1 MKRKSMLLLVA
12 AAIASPLAVP
22 SVAQSTEPAAQPAP
36 TVALSEK
43 KDLISVDFPN
53 EEIRTI
59 LRNVADLFELNLV
72 VPETLQGRTSI
83 KLRNVTWRQI
93 FREVLEPI
101 GYTVLED
108 ENIIR
113 VISRDTLAQE
123 PTTTEVFILN
133 YSRAS
138 EIMPTIATMVD
149 TTDLVKGKIQVDARN
164 NALVITE
171 RPTKLEKIRPI
182 IAQLDVATSQVM
194 IESKFIEVSNND
206 GKDVGMNWSSLKNFS
221 VKQGKI
227 DAEAMHA
234 EIQDG
239 KVTYTKGALYQPATL
254 NVKPDSQVAQL
265 QGSSDQDWK
274 NSIQSLFNAP
284 HLVTSTFSMSEFG
297 TVMSLFESNSNA
309 RLVSNPTVVTLN
321 NVEAAINIGL
331 EYPIPSYSYNQE
343 RGNFEISGFVYK
355 PIGIN
360 LKVTP
365 QVNNAGFIK
374 MNILPEVSSSTTSV
388 SFGGASGATIPIIST
403 RKVSTQVSL
412 KNGHTLG
419 IGGLIENQ
427 QTKGKTKVPFIGEIP
442 VLGSLFKS
450 DSNSLI
456 TRNLVIFITAK
467 TLDSGEAKVD
477 EVFSNELLNG
487 VQVEKKDLPG
497 ARAPLPALSN

>member
-1 MKRKSMLLLVA
+1 MLLLVA
-12 AAIASPLAVP
+12 AAIASPLAVQ
-22 SVAQSTEPAAQPAP
+22 SLAQSTEPAAQPVT

-93 FREVLEPI
+93 FREVLDPI

-113 VISRDTLAQE
+113 VVSRDTLAQE

-206 GKDVGMNWSSLKNFS
+206 GKDVGMNWSSLKALS

-234 EIQDG
+234 EIADG
-239 KVTYTKGALYQPATL
+239 KVTYKEGAIYQPATL
-254 NVKPDSQVAQL
+254 NIKPDSQVAQL

-284 HLVTSTFSMSEFG
+284 HLVTSTFSISEFG

-343 RGNFEISGFVYK
+343 RGNFEISGFIYK

-374 MNILPEVSSSTTSV
+374 MSILPEVSSSTTSV

-427 QTKGKTKVPFIGEIP
+427 QTKGKTKVPVIGEIP
-442 VLGSLFKS
+442 LLGSLFKS
-450 DSNSLI
+450 SSNSLV

-477 EVFSNELLNG
+477 EVFSNELLSG
-487 VQVEKKDLPG
+487 AEVERKDLPG
-497 ARAPLPALSN
+497 ARAPVPALSN